1 MNRKNETAAYQP
13 KTWGLLPNISSTLK
27 QSLQQLEYARE
38 DIMMLMPI
46 STQKRNQHR
55 NINVNH
61 QNVSI
66 EITLGAK

>member
-38 DIMMLMPI
+38 DINNDVDADI
-46 STQKRNQHR
+46 YTKTQSTPKYQR
-55 NINVNH
+55 
-61 QNVSI
+61 
-66 EITLGAK
+66 